1 MADELEFRIS
11 SGLKNIIGKDLITDD
26 FIAVFE
32 LVKNSYDAHA
42 DKVSITFEDDK
53 IIILDTGK
61 GMSLQDIKEK
71 WLFVAYS
78 AKRDG
83 EEDEEFEDLNSDYRE
98 KIKAK
103 RYYAGAKGIGR
114 FSCDRLGLSL
124 VLTTKK
130 IGENS
135 IEQLKIDWGK
145 FEEDSKEEFVNI
157 KVDHDTLDKYPLLK
171 IENGTV
177 LEIMGLQTPW
187 PRQKLQNLKYSL
199 EKLINPFGSL
209 DKKNNDPFSI
219 DITCKREEKA
229 DLKEEFLR
237 DRINGRIENFIFETL
252 NVKTTQI
259 KTIIKKDWITTI
271 LIDRGTPIYEIREQ
285 NKKYSLLEDVIF
297 HLFFLNTSAKNNFS
311 RQMGLQ
317 PVNFGSVFLFKN
329 GFRVYP
335 FGNSGDDS
343 LGIDQRHQQKFKGR
357 LGSRDLL
364 GRIELFTDNS
374 PQFKEVSSRDGGL
387 VETEGYSQLIAS
399 FYDKCLKRLER
410 YVVDVQWAYSIDSNL
425 REDKESDDISV
436 ISKSV
441 GGRYLLGDIIKK
453 LADNKDVE
461 ILSYNKDLVNIINEK
476 LDNIPPEVFRDLTK
490 IADKTN
496 DQDFKDQI
504 SQAEKKYNTLLKEKE
519 DALRRAIEEEELR
532 IKAQEDARKAEE
544 ARKIEEDRRK
554 KADEARKLAEIE
566 AKEKELQRRE
576 EEIKRKEAE
585 QRAAEAQKAK
595 VTAET
600 SLKYEKDKN
609 TYLNATRKTLSD
621 DAEELIHS
629 IKVSAIGID
638 ASLEALIR
646 KIASGLKDDAVLLEE
661 ISHIKFIVE
670 KVMKLSKLI
679 TKSNFKAD
687 QENKKVNVVEFVSEY
702 ITTYSFAYQDK
713 IKIEFKSTSE
723 FITRLSLLDLSI
735 VIDNLI
741 SNSVKANADQILIEA
756 IVKGSQLILSFSD
769 NGKGVA
775 EDFVNNPNLLF
786 QLGSKTDVEGSG
798 IGLYSVKRKMGEM
811 YGDVRFAGNGKQ
823 LKGATFNLIFN

>member
-61 GMSLQDIKEK
+61 GMSLEDIKEK

-83 EEDEEFEDLNSDYRE
+83 EEDEEFEDLNSDYRD

-124 VLTTKK
+124 LLTTRK
-130 IGENS
+130 IGETA
-135 IEQLKIDWGK
+135 IEQLKIDWQK

-157 KVDHDTLDKYPLLK
+157 KVEHETLDNYPLLK
-171 IENGTV
+171 VANGTV
-177 LEIMGLQTPW
+177 LEISGLQAPW
-187 PRQKLQNLKYSL
+187 PRQKLKNLKYSL

-209 DKKNNDPFSI
+209 DKENKDPFSI

-237 DRINGRIENFIFETL
+237 DRVNGPIANFIFETL

-259 KTIIKKDWITTI
+259 KTTVKKDWISTI

-285 NKKYSLLEDVIF
+285 NKKYTLLDDVIF

-335 FGNSGDDS
+335 FGNTGDDS

-374 PQFKEVSSRDGGL
+374 TQFKEVSSRDGGL
-387 VETEGYSQLIAS
+387 VETEGYEQLIAS

-425 REDKESDDISV
+425 REDKESDNISV
-436 ISKSV
+436 ISNSI
-441 GGRYLLGDIIKK
+441 GGRYLLGDVIKK
-453 LADNKDVE
+453 LADNKE
-461 ILSYNKDLVNIINEK
+461 IEIISYNKDLVNIINEK
-476 LDNIPPEVFRDLTK
+476 LDNIPPEVFKDLTK
-490 IADKTN
+490 IAEKTN
-496 DQDFKDQI
+496 DQAFKDQI
-504 SQAEKKYNTLLKEKE
+504 AEAEKKYNDLLKEKE
-519 DALRRAIEEEELR
+519 DALKKAIEEEELR
-532 IKAQEDARKAEE
+532 LKAEEEAKKAEE
-544 ARKIEEDRRK
+544 ARKIEEERRRK
-554 KADEARKLAEIE
+554 AEEARKLAEIE

-585 QRAAEAQKAK
+585 QRAAEAQKAR

-600 SLKYEKDKN
+600 TLRYEKDKN

-646 KIASGLKDDAVLLEE
+646 KISSGLKDDAILLEE

-687 QENKKVNVVEFVSEY
+687 QENKKVNVVEFVAEY
-702 ITTYSFAYQDK
+702 ISTYSFAYQDK
-713 IKIEFKSTSE
+713 VKIQFVPSSE

-741 SNSVKANADQILIEA
+741 SNSVKAAANQILIEA
-756 IVKGSQLILSFSD
+756 TLKANQLIMSFSD
-769 NGKGVA
+769 NGKGVVD
-775 EDFVNNPNLLF
+775 DFVNNPDLLF

-798 IGLYSVKRKMGEM
+798 IGLYSVKRKMNEM
-811 YGDVRFAGNGKQ
+811 YGDIKFAGNGVK
-823 LKGATFNLIFN
+823 LNGATFNLIFN